1 MTAAG
6 DDRFI
11 LGRQVELLFR
21 NLRLG
26 QITSIVNAGFLTWIA
41 WEQVASAALLS
52 WLFMACAVA
61 GLRML
66 GGARYFRCEE
76 EARQKAAADWHRL
89 AVIGA
94 GASGIIWAAGA
105 LLLMS
110 GSDTTLQLF
119 TAFIMAGMIAG
130 AVPVLAA
137 DQSAFRLYAWPIVLA
152 VAIGSLGTDPL
163 HVAFTAMS
171 LLFMVIATR
180 SADYF
185 NQTLHDTFHLEHEKD
200 DLLEHLAAAH
210 RQTEQSARMKTQF
223 LANVSHE
230 LRTPMNGIIGL
241 ADLLEQEALS
251 DGQRELLTPLRQSA
265 DQLMHLITN
274 LIELSALEAGQVRLK
289 PAPFAVNEL
298 LTSLVFSHRKTAEA
312 KGLRFEETVS
322 TDLPSTLSGD
332 VERLR
337 HVFRHLLENAIKFTH
352 SGQIAV
358 SAEAVSLGD
367 DIARLRFSVSD
378 TGIGIAPEVIPQLN
392 GLMVQA
398 DGSSIRRHGGV
409 GVGLP
414 IARKL
419 IELMGGQ
426 LSIAS
431 TPGRGS
437 CFSFEID
444 FPVIGD
450 DLFVPTADRP

>member
-41 WEQVASAALLS
+41 WDQVASAALLA

-66 GGARYFRCEE
+66 GGTRYFRCEE
-76 EARQKAAADWHRL
+76 ETRQKEAADWHRL

-119 TAFIMAGMIAG
+119 TAFIMAGMVAG

-137 DQSAFRLYAWPIVLA
+137 DRSAFRRYAWPIVLA
-152 VAIGSLGTDPL
+152 VAIGSLGKDPL
-163 HVAFTAMS
+163 HVAFTTMT

-185 NQTLHDTFHLEHEKD
+185 NQTLHDTFRLEHEKD

-265 DQLMHLITN
+265 DQLMHLIAN
-274 LIELSALEAGQVRLK
+274 LIELSALDAGQIRLK

-298 LTSLVFSHRKTAEA
+298 LTGLVYNHRKAAEA

-322 TDLPSTLSGD
+322 TDLPPTLGGD

-337 HVFRHLLENAIKFTH
+337 QVFRHLLENAIKFTH
-352 SGQIAV
+352 SGHIAV
-358 SAEAVSLGD
+358 SAEVVSRHD
-367 DIARLRFSVSD
+367 DIVRLRFSVND

-398 DGSSIRRHGGV
+398 DGSSIRRHGGI
-409 GVGLP
+409 GLGLP

-450 DLFVPTADRP
+450 DLFALTADHP